1 MRTFL
6 GLSLMAL
13 LASCTSA
20 AKAKDHVWSVKAPPR
35 VEAESKLHFT
45 VETTTSSGTP
55 ERDIPYVWKVDWV
68 GIDGSHHNGRS
79 YVEQSI
85 RVKGSPGRA
94 KLRILAKDAADE
106 LTEVASAMIEVV
118 GHAPAK

>member
-1 MRTFL
+1 MRAL
-6 GLSLMAL
+6 LSLSLVAL
-13 LASCTSA
+13 LASCQSA

-45 VETTTSSGTP
+45 VETTSSMGTP
-55 ERDIPYVWKVDWV
+55 ERDIPYVWKIDWV
-68 GIDGSHHNGRS
+68 GIDGSHHKGVS
-79 YVEQSI
+79 SVEQSI

-94 KLRILAKDAADE
+94 KLRIFGKDAADE
-106 LTEVASAMIEVV
+106 LVEVASATIEVV